1 MRLLPTLAAL
11 LFAAMAACA
20 ADASSTW
27 AMSLEAPQ
35 GSTDATLI
43 LKQDGENVTG
53 NYKGPRNEA
62 PAKGTLKGNELS
74 LTVSIAAGGQSLTLV
89 ITAKVADD
97 KMDGSLNFAGQTVPF
112 KASKKP

>member
-1 MRLLPTLAAL
+1 MRLLPTLAAS
-11 LFAAMAACA
+11 LFTAMAACA
-20 ADASSTW
+20 ADASGTW
-27 AMSLEAPQ
+27 AMSLETPQ
-35 GSTDATLI
+35 GFMDATLV
-43 LKQDGENVTG
+43 LKQDGENITG

-74 LTVSIAAGGQSLTLV
+74 LTVAIAAGGQPLTLV

-112 KASKKP
+112 KATKKP

>member
-1 MRLLPTLAAL
+1 MRLVSILAAL
-11 LFAAMAACA
+11 LLAAMAASA
-20 ADASSTW
+20 ADASGTW

-35 GSTDATLI
+35 GPLDATLI

-53 NYKGPRNEA
+53 TYKGPRNEA

-89 ITAKVADD
+89 ITAKVAGEIEGTLDF
-97 KMDGSLNFAGQTVPF
+97 GGQSVPF
-112 KASKKP
+112 KATKKP